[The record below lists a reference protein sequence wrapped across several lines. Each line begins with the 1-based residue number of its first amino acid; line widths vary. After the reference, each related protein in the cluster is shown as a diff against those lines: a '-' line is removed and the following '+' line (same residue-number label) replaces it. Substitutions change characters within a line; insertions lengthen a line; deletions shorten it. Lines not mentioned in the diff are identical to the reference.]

1 MAFVLRRPPRLVG
14 KHAPYPYQLDAV
26 RAIRGLEYAA
36 VFHEQGLGKTKIAI
50 DLIHSWL
57 EQDVVDT
64 VFVVTK
70 KSLVQNW
77 MDEIQAHSYLTPRIL
92 STNRRLNSI
101 ALNSPVLVYVL
112 NYEIVA
118 GNLELFRSFLATCR
132 VAAIL
137 DESQKIKNPESKL
150 ATCFHDLAR
159 CFDRRVIMT
168 GTPVANRPF
177 DIWSQVRFL
186 DGGAALGRSFS
197 AFRAAH
203 DLPTDG
209 VAPEEYGSLLVGIMS
224 RIRRFSVRDTKMS
237 AGIELPDK
245 TIISHR
251 VALAPK
257 QREVYRAYRDQ
268 LRHDVL
274 VESGEMTIDST
285 EELLKLLLRLVQC
298 ASNPV
303 LVDPAHDEMPGKYDK
318 MKSIIDEHV
327 EDSKAII
334 WSNFVTNVE
343 WLARELRDYR
353 PVVVHG
359 RMAVR
364 DRDRAITTF
373 KHDGRCRLLVATP
386 GAAKEGL
393 TLTAANHAVFFDR
406 SFSLDDYIQAQ
417 DRIHRISQ
425 IRTCFVHNLIAH
437 GTIDEWIDLL
447 LNAKHQ
453 AARLAQGDIDEAEFG
468 TTFTY
473 NLHEALRDILG
484 PSDLSWDGEG

>member
-1 MAFVLRRPPRLVG
+1 MAFALRKAPRLVG
-14 KHAPYPYQLDAV
+14 KHDPYPYQLDAV

-57 EQDVVDT
+57 EEDMVDT
-64 VFVVTK
+64 VLVVTK
-70 KSLVQNW
+70 KALVRNW
-77 MDEIQAHSYLTPRIL
+77 VDEVQAHSYLTPRVL
-92 STNRRLNSI
+92 STNRHRNSI
-101 ALNSPVLVYVL
+101 ALNSPVLVYIL
-112 NYEIVA
+112 NYEVIA
-118 GNLELFRSFLATCR
+118 GNVDLFRSFLATCR

-137 DESQKIKNPESKL
+137 DESQKIKNPESRL
-150 ATCFHDLAR
+150 TACFHSLADG
-159 CFDRRVIMT
+159 FERRIIMT

-177 DIWSQVRFL
+177 DIWSQIKFL
-186 DGGAALGRSFS
+186 DGGAALGRSFT
-197 AFRAAH
+197 AFKATH
-203 DLPTDG
+203 DLPTSHAERG
-209 VAPEEYGSLLVGIMS
+209 QYGAQLAEIMN
-224 RIRRFSVRDTKMS
+224 RIRRFSVRDTKKS

-245 TIISHR
+245 TIVSHR
-251 VALAPK
+251 VALAPR
-257 QREVYRAYRDQ
+257 QREVYNAYRDE

-274 VESGEMTIDST
+274 VEGGGTTMDSA
-285 EELLKLLLRLVQC
+285 EDLLKLLLRLVQC

-303 LVDPAHDEMPGKYDK
+303 LVDPTHNEMPGKYDE
-318 MKSIIDEHV
+318 MKRVVDMHV
-327 EDSKAII
+327 RDGKVIV

-343 WLARELRDYR
+343 WLAAQLRSYQ

-364 DRDRAITTF
+364 DRNQAITTF
-373 KHDGRCRLLVATP
+373 KQDSCCRLLVATP

-393 TLTAANHAVFFDR
+393 TLTVANHAVFFDR

-425 IRTCFVHNLIAH
+425 EKPCFVHNLIAH

-453 AARLAQGDIDEAEFG
+453 SAQLAQGDITEAEFG
-468 TTFTY
+468 TAFKY
-473 NLHEALRDILG
+473 NLHEALRDILA
-484 PSDLSWDGEG
+484 PSGVS